1 MKKTDY
7 TFIIPAYNCS
17 KTVVNCLD
25 SIVDDI
31 IDSSIP
37 NNLFEI
43 IVVENGSTDNT
54 SDVIE
59 KYKNDMNKKVN
70 IKLLHSEKGVSR
82 ARNLGIWNSSGKYL
96 IFVDSDDIWLKG
108 SFEKISNNIEEQDAD
123 LFLYSYIKGK
133 STDNFHDCKKIIHN
147 ENVNTFDSLDKKK
160 SWMIS
165 MPTLRMQVWAKIF
178 KSDIIKKENVYFLEN
193 LRYSED
199 SEFVIRYLKY
209 CRNIYVSSKTIYKY
223 TVSAGSVMRST
234 DDTRVNGY
242 LESMMCSKEIIKD
255 DNDLIKK
262 SFMKYVSAHLNIIL
276 VHDVFDI
283 KKKPLKNHTFINDC
297 SKMKKVI
304 KNDIFSESLKEMSIF
319 DCFSVMYL
327 PELFLKIHLGFF
339 TAMLCYLKSYL
350 NYRKEDK

>member
-1 MKKTDY
+1 MKKIDY

-25 SIVDDI
+25 SIIDDI

-59 KYKNDMNKKVN
+59 KYKNDMNKKVD

-82 ARNLGIWNSSGKYL
+82 ARNLGICNSSGKYL

-108 SFEKISNNIEEQDAD
+108 SFEKISNNVEEQDAD

-133 STDNFHDCKKIIHN
+133 NMDNFYDCKKIIHN

-165 MPTLRMQVWAKIF
+165 MPTLRMQVWAKVF
-178 KSDIIKKENVYFLEN
+178 KRDIIVKNKIYFDENIK
-193 LRYSED
+193 YSED
-199 SEFVIRYLKY
+199 SEMVIRYLS
-209 CRNIYVSSKTIYKY
+209 CCNNLNVSSFPIYKY
-223 TVSAGSVMRST
+223 VLSENSVMRSFDEKRIEQYINSLRKT
-234 DDTRVNGY
+234 LKFMDKSNLQCALSQYV
-242 LESMMCSKEIIKD
+242 
-255 DNDLIKK
+255 LI
-262 SFMKYVSAHLNIIL
+262 HLNIIM
-276 VHDVFDI
+276 VHDIFIYGNNKNIKEDI
-283 KKKPLKNHTFINDC
+283 N
-297 SKMKKVI
+297 KMKKI
-304 KNDIFSESLKEMSIF
+304 LKNDVFSNSLKNISIGKCLNF
-319 DCFSVMYL
+319 YL
-327 PELFLKIHLGFF
+327 TPEFFLKCHMYFM
-339 TAMLCYLKSYL
+339 TAVICYIKSYK
-350 NYRKEDK
+350 NQIKSRKV